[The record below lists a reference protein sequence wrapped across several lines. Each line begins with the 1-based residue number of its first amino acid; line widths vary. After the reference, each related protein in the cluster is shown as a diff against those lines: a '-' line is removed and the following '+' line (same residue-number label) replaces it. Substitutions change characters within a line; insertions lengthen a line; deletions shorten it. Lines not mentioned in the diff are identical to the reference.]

1 MPSHDPSSKGPGRT
15 GGGGVLATNGMADI
29 DYKHVFLKAGVAMAI
44 ADTDG
49 LLVDC
54 NPSFYEA
61 SGIPEA
67 QIATVSM
74 FALISPEQLPQ
85 TYNWVALVLH
95 ERQGEA
101 TTLSRRAAFKKN
113 GRDMSVSMSFVRNEG
128 NQPLFFHLAL
138 VEADTIG
145 SEMPHARG
153 REDAQQHQQQEEE
166 HGAAQAHHQQEPP
179 PPTSS
184 QLQPQQQPQVTGGE

>member
-1 MPSHDPSSKGPGRT
+1 
-15 GGGGVLATNGMADI
+15 
-29 DYKHVFLKAGVAMAI
+29 MAI

-67 QIATVSM
+67 QISTVSM

-101 TTLSRRAAFKKN
+101 TTLSRKAAFKKN
-113 GRDMSVSMSFVRNEG
+113 GRYVFFSRGGSTGLTARTSAYPRVHLSSHPHTS
-128 NQPLFFHLAL
+128 PLSPRPAHTPMPLAWPIRSC
-138 VEADTIG
+138 VD
-145 SEMPHARG
+145 
-153 REDAQQHQQQEEE
+153 
-166 HGAAQAHHQQEPP
+166 PP
-179 PPTSS
+179 I
-184 QLQPQQQPQVTGGE
+184 